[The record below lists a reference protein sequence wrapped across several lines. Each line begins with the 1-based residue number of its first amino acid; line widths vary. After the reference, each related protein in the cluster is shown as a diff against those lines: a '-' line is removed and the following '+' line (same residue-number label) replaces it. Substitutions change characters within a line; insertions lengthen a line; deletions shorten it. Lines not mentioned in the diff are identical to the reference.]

1 MKSTKKEKPYSKEI
15 QEILACP
22 STDPKFIEAIK
33 GLKVII
39 GETSE
44 ETLKDLRKSLRYTSA
59 ILYSVVND
67 TKTLQ
72 DLNQSHIGDESIE
85 LTIVNMTQL
94 RHDVET
100 KASKIDDYLAR
111 KAKVRAREASMNLSF
126 VSQRMIERRKKN
138 AKEKN
143 NGTV

>member
-85 LTIVNMTQL
+85 IKSN
-94 RHDVET
+94 
-100 KASKIDDYLAR
+100 
-111 KAKVRAREASMNLSF
+111 
-126 VSQRMIERRKKN
+126 
-138 AKEKN
+138 
-143 NGTV
+143 